1 MGIAPVDYLA
11 VAFPGNKFSGAIL
24 PEIKKLVDAGT
35 IRVLDLVIITK
46 DEEGNVAAI
55 EASEA
60 SPELA
65 ASLAALGIEGKN
77 LLGQDD
83 FEDIGE
89 ALEPNSSCGLMVWER
104 LGRGFCEVAARRRRD
119 PARPGSHPG
128 RLPRGAHGRGRRLT
142 LGRTLPNPI
151 ERSESR

>member
-46 DEEGNVAAI
+46 DEAGNIAAI

-89 ALEPNSSCGLMVWER
+89 ALEPNSTCGLMVWENVWAADFAKSLR
-104 LGRGFCEVAARRRRD
+104 DADGILLGQGRIPAAYLEELLAEGVA
-119 PARPGSHPG
+119 
-128 RLPRGAHGRGRRLT
+128 
-142 LGRTLPNPI
+142 
-151 ERSESR
+151 

>member
-89 ALEPNSSCGLMVWER
+89 ALEPNSTCGPIRTSASPPSPISSRVRSCTATAWAP
-104 LGRGFCEVAARRRRD
+104 CSPSAR
-119 PARPGSHPG
+119 A
-128 RLPRGAHGRGRRLT
+128 T
-142 LGRTLPNPI
+142 
-151 ERSESR
+151 

>member
-1 MGIAPVDYLA
+1 MGIAPVDYIA

-24 PEIKKLVDAGT
+24 PEIKKLVDSGT

-46 DEEGNVAAI
+46 DEEGNVAAV

-65 ASLAALGIEGKN
+65 ATLASLGIEGKN

-89 ALEPNSSCGLMVWER
+89 ALEPNSTCGLMVWENLWAGDFAKSLR
-104 LGRGFCEVAARRRRD
+104 DADGILLGQGRIPAAFLEELMAEGVA
-119 PARPGSHPG
+119 
-128 RLPRGAHGRGRRLT
+128 
-142 LGRTLPNPI
+142 
-151 ERSESR
+151 

>member
-1 MGIAPVDYLA
+1 MGVAPVDYIA

-24 PEIKKLVDAGT
+24 PEIKKLVDDGT

-46 DEEGNVAAI
+46 DEEGNVAAL

-65 ASLAALGIEGKN
+65 ASLEALGIEGKN

-89 ALEPNSSCGLMVWER
+89 ALEPNSTCGLMVWENVWAADFAKSLR
-104 LGRGFCEVAARRRRD
+104 DADGILLGQGRIPAAFLEEIMAEGVA
-119 PARPGSHPG
+119 
-128 RLPRGAHGRGRRLT
+128 
-142 LGRTLPNPI
+142 
-151 ERSESR
+151 

>member
-1 MGIAPVDYLA
+1 MGIAPVDYVA
-11 VAFPGNKFSGAIL
+11 VSFPGNKFSGAIL

-46 DEEGNVAAI
+46 DEEGNIAAI

-89 ALEPNSSCGLMVWER
+89 ALEPNSTCGLMVWENVWAADFAKSLR
-104 LGRGFCEVAARRRRD
+104 DADGILLGQGRIPAAYLEELLAEGVA
-119 PARPGSHPG
+119 
-128 RLPRGAHGRGRRLT
+128 
-142 LGRTLPNPI
+142 
-151 ERSESR
+151 

>member
-24 PEIKKLVDAGT
+24 PEIKKLVDAAT

-89 ALEPNSSCGLMVWER
+89 ALEPNSTCGLMVWENVWAADFAKSLR
-104 LGRGFCEVAARRRRD
+104 DADGILLGQGRIPAALIEDLVAEGVA
-119 PARPGSHPG
+119 
-128 RLPRGAHGRGRRLT
+128 
-142 LGRTLPNPI
+142 
-151 ERSESR
+151 

>member
-46 DEEGNVAAI
+46 DEAGNIAAI

-83 FEDIGE
+83 FEDIGQ
-89 ALEPNSSCGLMVWER
+89 ALEPNSTCGLMVWENVWAADFAKSLR
-104 LGRGFCEVAARRRRD
+104 DADGILLGQGRIPAAYLEELLAEGVA
-119 PARPGSHPG
+119 
-128 RLPRGAHGRGRRLT
+128 
-142 LGRTLPNPI
+142 
-151 ERSESR
+151 

>member
-35 IRVLDLVIITK
+35 IRVLDLVIVTK

-89 ALEPNSSCGLMVWER
+89 ALEPNSTCGLMVWENVWAADFAKSLR
-104 LGRGFCEVAARRRRD
+104 DADGILLGQGRIPAAFLEELLAEGVA
-119 PARPGSHPG
+119 
-128 RLPRGAHGRGRRLT
+128 
-142 LGRTLPNPI
+142 
-151 ERSESR
+151 

>member
-1 MGIAPVDYLA
+1 MGIAPVDYIA

-46 DEEGNVAAI
+46 DEAGNIAAI

-89 ALEPNSSCGLMVWER
+89 ALEPNSTCGLMVWENVWAADFAKSLR
-104 LGRGFCEVAARRRRD
+104 DADGILLGQGRIPAAYLEELLAEGVA
-119 PARPGSHPG
+119 
-128 RLPRGAHGRGRRLT
+128 
-142 LGRTLPNPI
+142 
-151 ERSESR
+151 

>member
-1 MGIAPVDYLA
+1 MGIAPVDYIA

-89 ALEPNSSCGLMVWER
+89 ALEPNSTCGLMVWENVWAADFAKSLR
-104 LGRGFCEVAARRRRD
+104 DADGILLGQGRIPAAYLEELLAEGVA
-119 PARPGSHPG
+119 
-128 RLPRGAHGRGRRLT
+128 
-142 LGRTLPNPI
+142 
-151 ERSESR
+151 

>member
-1 MGIAPVDYLA
+1 MGVAPVDYIA

-24 PEIKKLVDAGT
+24 PEIRKLVDAGT

-89 ALEPNSSCGLMVWER
+89 ALEPNSTCGLMVWENVWAADFAKSLR
-104 LGRGFCEVAARRRRD
+104 DADGILLGQGRIPAAFLEELMAEGVA
-119 PARPGSHPG
+119 
-128 RLPRGAHGRGRRLT
+128 
-142 LGRTLPNPI
+142 
-151 ERSESR
+151 

>member
-1 MGIAPVDYLA
+1 MGIAPVDYIA

-46 DEEGNVAAI
+46 DEEGNVAAV

-89 ALEPNSSCGLMVWER
+89 ALEPNSACGLMVWENVWAADFAKSLR
-104 LGRGFCEVAARRRRD
+104 DADGILLGQGRIPAAFLEELMAEGVA
-119 PARPGSHPG
+119 
-128 RLPRGAHGRGRRLT
+128 
-142 LGRTLPNPI
+142 
-151 ERSESR
+151 

>member
-1 MGIAPVDYLA
+1 MGIAPVDYIA

-55 EASEA
+55 EAAEA

-89 ALEPNSSCGLMVWER
+89 ALEPNSTCGLMVWENVWAADFAKSLR
-104 LGRGFCEVAARRRRD
+104 DADGILLGQGRIPAAFLEELMAEGVA
-119 PARPGSHPG
+119 
-128 RLPRGAHGRGRRLT
+128 
-142 LGRTLPNPI
+142 
-151 ERSESR
+151 

>member
-89 ALEPNSSCGLMVWER
+89 ALEPNSTCGLMVWENVWAADFAKSLR
-104 LGRGFCEVAARRRRD
+104 DADGILLGQGRIPAAFLEELMAEGVA
-119 PARPGSHPG
+119 
-128 RLPRGAHGRGRRLT
+128 
-142 LGRTLPNPI
+142 
-151 ERSESR
+151 

>member
-89 ALEPNSSCGLMVWER
+89 ALEPNSTCGLMVWENVWAADFAKSLR
-104 LGRGFCEVAARRRRD
+104 DADGILLGQGRIPAAFLEELLAEGVA
-119 PARPGSHPG
+119 
-128 RLPRGAHGRGRRLT
+128 
-142 LGRTLPNPI
+142 
-151 ERSESR
+151 

>member
-89 ALEPNSSCGLMVWER
+89 ALEPNSACGLMVWENVWAADFAKSLR
-104 LGRGFCEVAARRRRD
+104 DADGILLGQGRIPAAYLEELLAEGVA
-119 PARPGSHPG
+119 
-128 RLPRGAHGRGRRLT
+128 
-142 LGRTLPNPI
+142 
-151 ERSESR
+151 

>member
-89 ALEPNSSCGLMVWER
+89 ALEPNSTCGLMVWENVWAADFAKSLR
-104 LGRGFCEVAARRRRD
+104 DADGILLGQGRIPAAYLEELLAEGVA
-119 PARPGSHPG
+119 
-128 RLPRGAHGRGRRLT
+128 
-142 LGRTLPNPI
+142 
-151 ERSESR
+151 

>member
-1 MGIAPVDYLA
+1 MGVAPVDYIA

-24 PEIKKLVDAGT
+24 PEIRKLVDAGT

-65 ASLAALGIEGKN
+65 ASLAALGIERKN

-89 ALEPNSSCGLMVWER
+89 ALEPNSTCGLMVWENVWAADFAKSLR
-104 LGRGFCEVAARRRRD
+104 DADGILLGQGRIPAAFLEELMAEGVA
-119 PARPGSHPG
+119 
-128 RLPRGAHGRGRRLT
+128 
-142 LGRTLPNPI
+142 
-151 ERSESR
+151 

>member
-65 ASLAALGIEGKN
+65 ASLAALGVEGKN

-89 ALEPNSSCGLMVWER
+89 ALEPNSTCGLMVWENVWAADFAKSLR
-104 LGRGFCEVAARRRRD
+104 DADGILLGQGRIPAAFLEELLAEGVA
-119 PARPGSHPG
+119 
-128 RLPRGAHGRGRRLT
+128 
-142 LGRTLPNPI
+142 
-151 ERSESR
+151 

>member
-1 MGIAPVDYLA
+1 MGIAPVDYIA

-65 ASLAALGIEGKN
+65 ASLSALGIEGKN

-89 ALEPNSSCGLMVWER
+89 ALEPNSTCGLMVWENAWAADFAKSLR
-104 LGRGFCEVAARRRRD
+104 DADGILLGQGRIPAAFLEEIMAEGVA
-119 PARPGSHPG
+119 
-128 RLPRGAHGRGRRLT
+128 
-142 LGRTLPNPI
+142 
-151 ERSESR
+151 

>member
-46 DEEGNVAAI
+46 DEAGNIAAI

-83 FEDIGE
+83 FEDIGN
-89 ALEPNSSCGLMVWER
+89 ALEPNSTCGLMVWENVWAADFAKSLR
-104 LGRGFCEVAARRRRD
+104 DADGILLGQGRIPAAYLEELLAEGVA
-119 PARPGSHPG
+119 
-128 RLPRGAHGRGRRLT
+128 
-142 LGRTLPNPI
+142 
-151 ERSESR
+151 

>member
-1 MGIAPVDYLA
+1 MGIAPVDYIA

-89 ALEPNSSCGLMVWER
+89 ALEPNSTCGLMVWENAWAADFAKSLR
-104 LGRGFCEVAARRRRD
+104 DADGILLGQGRIPAAYLEELLAEGVA
-119 PARPGSHPG
+119 
-128 RLPRGAHGRGRRLT
+128 
-142 LGRTLPNPI
+142 
-151 ERSESR
+151 